1 MNEVLDYLV
10 NLALEEADV
19 RIEDYIDVDYFANLK
34 ASTEISVNEIQKLS
48 NVESSDEEIYDEIS
62 FDEEQYYALTESI
75 TDIFSELTIEEY
87 EGFETLAEDDEDIR
101 EMLTMVENGFEEY
114 DESSQ
119 VSYEVATSN
128 VVKLSAAVMT
138 IGSILSGQQVCQAAI
153 IAIKGA
159 FNSMVATLKAFF
171 VPTSVKAVIVTAAI
185 LVLTTVVIVN
195 WNKIKPVFNQIVNV
209 FVDNAKKLATNVRSV
224 FNSIYKNAIK
234 SSVDDAVFD
243 DEIKNNMDRY
253 ALSKTIIANLLK
265 EFTGFNIYDSNDYN
279 KTVYLGLTE
288 DKYYKIAEDNNGI
301 CFRVTDGRWYELAS
315 KHTTVGLW
323 LINRA
328 FLNYVIYKRWE
339 IVLVSDPSVHY
350 NLITQQKLS
359 SRMYASELEYLCKYH
374 GATWHS
380 EVHYWRIDKAW

>member
-75 TDIFSELTIEEY
+75 TGIFSELTTEEY
-87 EGFETLAEDDEDIR
+87 EVFETLAEDDEDIR

-209 FVDNAKKLATNVRSV
+209 FVDNAKKLATTVRNV
-224 FNSIYKNAIK
+224 FNTIYQSAKK
-234 SSVDDAVFD
+234 S
-243 DEIKNNMDRY
+243 
-253 ALSKTIIANLLK
+253 
-265 EFTGFNIYDSNDYN
+265 
-279 KTVYLGLTE
+279 E
-288 DKYYKIAEDNNGI
+288 DKD
-301 CFRVTDGRWYELAS
+301 
-315 KHTTVGLW
+315 
-323 LINRA
+323 
-328 FLNYVIYKRWE
+328 
-339 IVLVSDPSVHY
+339 VSDNASSP
-350 NLITQQKLS
+350 NQMQKQVEKGQ
-359 SRMYASELEYLCKYH
+359 APD
-374 GATWHS
+374 
-380 EVHYWRIDKAW
+380 EVDRVDKAHDKYGQDHVHFKDGTSINKDGTIHDKGKGTPKLTRKVLDWLNKNGWCLNGLKN